1 MAEGAQPPPPPPP
14 PSSLS
19 AATSTG
25 SALLD
30 ALDNSGSSGGGVG
43 SNSILINNSNNNNNP
58 NTTRLCGM
66 LGINMPCEAAGH
78 DFSTVRKELEYV
90 NSIAS
95 HYGANLSEKGD
106 HRGVGDHQQR
116 VASFKIEDRERSDNC
131 SRSNSPVLDELSPV
145 ASSRS
150 KVAAALR
157 SREKMSPL
165 ALPTASGSPVTNSAA
180 AAAAVAA
187 AAQVHLNGTMQDMM
201 NLQKLQSLAQMTGG
215 AAVLPGLG
223 LSNAGLPTPALPS
236 AAAALLSNSPL
247 NLSLGAQSHSPVM
260 GALAAAPQTIP
271 SAASQMPQLILA
283 SGQIGQGIQGAQ
295 LLIPTSQGIA
305 TQTILT
311 IPMGQQVISSM
322 SSENLLQ
329 CLNFNTVANN
339 NFNDMLNQSTH
350 HHHPGNAAFAAAAA
364 AAAAVATRES
374 PVTVNSP
381 INTNSLL
388 ANPLAL
394 AAAAAANNNH
404 HHHSHHHHHQM
415 HHQHQHQQQQQQTHQ
430 QHQAKHLHFGHQS
443 VASSSGGSLVTPS
456 SAHHHHQQPPSS
468 GGHVI
473 DRIKNLSTHEKTPSE
488 RSTPEMRI
496 KLESPNMA
504 SPSGGTPQPSSSR
517 PGSGSFASCV
527 FDKSPPLKRTISPSI
542 PPCAGSNSSSN
553 SNGSSCSSNNSCATS
568 GLSGSAGG
576 QMQLGKNRTS
586 PHHSPSDGAISRIT
600 TSNGEITVTKSQAPS
615 TPPLSVQ
622 KNHAASL
629 HFNPSISPKPMVHHT
644 RDQHHHPHHHPHHH
658 LHHQQQQQQHQHQG
672 QQHSA
677 PSSHNSTQLVASAAA
692 ASTSTSG
699 DTHLQKEP
707 QQGLHKP
714 SACSTSSSSAL
725 SSTTPGMMS
734 LTLDDVEQKISPHSV
749 GSSSSKR
756 HRSLTP
762 PPRKLS
768 PTGSGSVLLSQ
779 DDEEDDDNN
788 SNPNELEDSPNELT
802 INQTNC
808 NVVDGID
815 LDDIKEFAKAFKLRR
830 LSLGLTQTQ
839 VGQALS
845 VTEGPAYSQSAICRF
860 EKLDITPKSAQK
872 IKPVLER
879 WMKDAEESH
888 SSRFK
893 SGQNHLTDF
902 IGVEPSKKRK
912 RRTSFTPQALELL
925 NGHFERNTHPSGT
938 EITGLAHQLG
948 YEREVIRIWFCNKR
962 QALKN
967 TVRMMSKNFK
977 METS

>member
-1 MAEGAQPPPPPPP
+1 MAEGAPPP
-14 PSSLS
+14 PS
-19 AATSTG
+19 TG
-25 SALLD
+25 TALLD
-30 ALDNSGSSGGGVG
+30 NNNIGNSSS
-43 SNSILINNSNNNNNP
+43 SHSAIINNNNK
-58 NTTRLCGM
+58 LCGM

-78 DFSTVRKELEYV
+78 DFSNVRKELEFA

-95 HYGANLSEKGD
+95 HYTASLAEKNDRD
-106 HRGVGDHQQR
+106 HHHHRVG
-116 VASFKIEDRERSDNC
+116 SFKIEDRERSDNC
-131 SRSNSPVLDELSPV
+131 SRSNSPLLDELNQ
-145 ASSRS
+145 ASNRS
-150 KVAAALR
+150 KVTAALR
-157 SREKMSPL
+157 NREKMSPL
-165 ALPTASGSPVTNSAA
+165 SLPTGGSPVSNQAA
-180 AAAAVAA
+180 AAAAAAA
-187 AAQVHLNGTMQDMM
+187 AAQVHLNGTMQDML
-201 NLQKLQSLAQMTGG
+201 NLQKLQNLAQLTGG

-223 LSNAGLPTPALPS
+223 LPTAGLPT
-236 AAAALLSNSPL
+236 AAAALLNNSPL
-247 NLSLGAQSHSPVM
+247 NLSLGAQNHSSVM
-260 GALAAAPQTIP
+260 GALGAVPQTLTAAA
-271 SAASQMPQLILA
+271 AQMPQLILA
-283 SGQIGQGIQGAQ
+283 SGQIVQGIQGAQ

-311 IPMGQQVISSM
+311 IPVGQQVISNM

-339 NFNDMLNQSTH
+339 NFNEMLNQSAH
-350 HHHPGNAAFAAAAA
+350 HHPHHPGNAAFAAAAA

-374 PVTVNSP
+374 PVTVNSA
-381 INTNSLL
+381 INTTSLL
-388 ANPLAL
+388 TNQLAL
-394 AAAAAANNNH
+394 AAAAAANSNH
-404 HHHSHHHHHQM
+404 HHHSHHHHHQQQQQ
-415 HHQHQHQQQQQQTHQ
+415 QHQQQMHLQQQQQQQQQQTSHHQ
-430 QHQAKHLHFGHQS
+430 Q
-443 VASSSGGSLVTPS
+443 
-456 SAHHHHQQPPSS
+456 HHHQQQQSKHLHHGHQPGSSTTSLSSSVHHHQPSS
-468 GGHVI
+468 SSSSSSSALHVM
-473 DRIKNLSTHEKTPSE
+473 DKFKNLSTHERTPSE

-496 KLESPNMA
+496 KLESPKVA
-504 SPSGGTPQPSSSR
+504 SPISLAAQSSSR
-517 PGSGSFASCV
+517 PPSSSFASV
-527 FDKSPPLKRTISPSI
+527 FEKSPQMKRTSSPSI
-542 PPCAGSNSSSN
+542 PPCSVSNSSTGSGSN
-553 SNGSSCSSNNSCATS
+553 CSVIS
-568 GLSGSAGG
+568 GLSSSNGG
-576 QMQLGKNRTS
+576 GGGGHIQVAKNLTS
-586 PHHSPSDGAISRIT
+586 PGHHSPSDNAISRIT

-622 KNHAASL
+622 KNHPASL
-629 HFNPSISPKPMVHHT
+629 HFNPSISPQPLI
-644 RDQHHHPHHHPHHH
+644 HHHARD
-658 LHHQQQQQQHQHQG
+658 HQQHPV
-672 QQHSA
+672 
-677 PSSHNSTQLVASAAA
+677 PSSHNSTHSAIAAGSSSAS
-692 ASTSTSG
+692 SCSTSG
-699 DTHLQKEP
+699 DSHLTKEHQHQHLHQ

-714 SACSTSSSSAL
+714 SASSTC
-725 SSTTPGMMS
+725 TTPGVIS
-734 LTLDDVEQKISPHSV
+734 LTLDDVEQKISPHSA

-762 PPRKLS
+762 PPRKMS
-768 PTGSGSVLLSQ
+768 PAGSVQLSQ
-779 DDEEDDDNN
+779 GDDEEDDDNHSTN
-788 SNPNELEDSPNELT
+788 NELEDSPNELT

-845 VTEGPAYSQSAICRF
+845 VTEGPAYSQSAICSALAAQMYCAAQLSSQQQQMF

-879 WMKDAEESH
+879 WMKEAEESH

-967 TVRMMSKNFK
+967 TLKI
-977 METS
+977 TQ